1 MQIAALLSVIYATA
15 MGNDPPRSRPLLR
28 GPWIVAH
35 PTSML
40 ARLVEDF
47 GQLHHFDW
55 LRELSGTETERL
67 RRQSVQREYRAG
79 EMIFTPALHPHLVY
93 LLERGLARIYRGS
106 ASGTE
111 TTSGYIHPGE
121 ICRELAVFSSRG
133 RKSAATAVS

>member
-15 MGNDPPRSRPLLR
+15 MRNDPPRSRPLLR

-79 EMIFTPALHPHLVY
+79 EISGWLVLGWTFHL
-93 LLERGLARIYRGS
+93 R
-106 ASGTE
+106 
-111 TTSGYIHPGE
+111 
-121 ICRELAVFSSRG
+121 
-133 RKSAATAVS
+133 